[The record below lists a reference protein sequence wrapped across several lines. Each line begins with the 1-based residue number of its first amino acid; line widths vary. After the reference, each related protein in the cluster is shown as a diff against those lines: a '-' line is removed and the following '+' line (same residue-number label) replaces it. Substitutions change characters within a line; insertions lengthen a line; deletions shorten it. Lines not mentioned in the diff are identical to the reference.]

1 MAVQWPGGA
10 VVATPTRGMPGM
22 PTHRGTAPATWSAIP
37 VVQLPS
43 TSTVALATPRTVA
56 LGAVPRSS
64 PGRHGSAVALLAA
77 APAPGGGVS
86 PSRMAAR
93 MPRVLPPEQ
102 CQQALGSFVAVAPR
116 TPPSL
121 PLTPPPAQARAV
133 GTSPIFVRSH
143 SASLHVHPAATSSY
157 SPSPAPPGTRWTSSN
172 TCSTTTW
179 HNGFSPEH
187 TAAGGSLAFMA
198 TPPRG
203 HSVCVTAGRATVAT
217 QSTVA
222 TVVVATTP
230 PRPVAAPFHYE
241 FSASPADRFRPRN
254 LDQSALSATAG
265 TSAGASQDAQ
275 SQLSSPPV
283 VSAVLR
289 SPVFASESAISP
301 DTRGSPQAGHLP
313 PKSPPCAWAATEMT
327 SPRIPQTQVLTL
339 ASLRPEQRGSQV
351 RSLDASVTCLPEQT
365 RVDGFGSPQE
375 VWRQHFPLKKPML
388 SLRDLLPA
396 EDGQHGQS
404 TDESITQM
412 LMHQNSAVSFGSELQ
427 EYNEISE
434 LSTTKTLVM
443 MQTEGQLSTSST
455 AKTLPIVHV
464 SNHAYVTLSSA
475 ATLRVQGQPRVG
487 DVAEGIAVVEATAS
501 TSVSPR
507 IERGLVEATEA
518 PPEEANDLRCAT
530 PILHTFTPRSL
541 VYTMSSASVASSGA
555 RGVPTDESSLIGT
568 LCGTPAS
575 HFSPSASAA
584 GSLRSSTA
592 KSPVRRRSKSSE
604 DGAQSPFPLAPSAA
618 ATAAMAATA
627 AVAAAAA
634 PPSAAQPR
642 QVPPV
647 PSPTQRSAR
656 RAPGGV
662 ALPELATVAAA
673 VAHASSVVTGST
685 LASAATA
692 ASGSAQRQPCG
703 AAHSAPPARVLH
715 SPGRGAAPEV
725 RALSPTVV
733 CAALPHGRAP
743 ARLPCA
749 ACSPPRARV
758 VQAAG
763 AVASPPP
770 APSSPPP
777 PSARSPCREVRSPVA
792 SPPHDSRPSPRA
804 DTRPSQK
811 EISYASPTKLSV
823 HPGPAAD
830 IHVQAAEWARRYK
843 AEHGRASTS
852 PEHLC
857 AFVANRGG
865 SIAYRAARG
874 AIAAVK

>member
-627 AVAAAAA
+627 AVAA
-634 PPSAAQPR
+634 
-642 QVPPV
+642 
-647 PSPTQRSAR
+647 
-656 RAPGGV
+656 
-662 ALPELATVAAA
+662 
-673 VAHASSVVTGST
+673 
-685 LASAATA
+685 
-692 ASGSAQRQPCG
+692 
-703 AAHSAPPARVLH
+703 HSAPPARVLH